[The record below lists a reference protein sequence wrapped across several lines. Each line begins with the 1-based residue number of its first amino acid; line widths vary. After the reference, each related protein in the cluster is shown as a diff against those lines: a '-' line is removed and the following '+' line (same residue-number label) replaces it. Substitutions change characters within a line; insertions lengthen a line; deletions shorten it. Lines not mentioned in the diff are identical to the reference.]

1 MPGDA
6 ARFVWPYFCP
16 QMSPVPIVMSKF
28 PCLLFVLALGQSYYV
43 AAQDM
48 PPDAQPGKCYAKC
61 MIPDHFEIVTDQV
74 VVRPA
79 GKRYRATSPEI
90 ETKVDTY
97 ILKDGYKRLIPIPAE
112 YEKVT
117 EEVQVKEPGK
127 RFVVTQAVYEATNE
141 MLPNKPESKRLVAVP
156 AEYETVQKQ
165 IQIKPAITK
174 LTEIPAVYE
183 TVEESYVVEEGYTRY
198 EILEP
203 AFETV
208 MERIEVRAA
217 SAQWVKKQ
225 ADANCLSADPD
236 DCLVWCMIETPAEY
250 KTITKKVNRGCDG
263 SGKPDAGCLKTIQVP
278 AKMGNR
284 TVQRIKTPATVKEE
298 TTPAEY
304 RTFSVRK
311 IKTPAYVKEEIIPA
325 EKTPSKKMI
334 PKSPASVH
342 EEEIQGETVTITRE
356 IIKTPASTRTEI
368 IPAEN
373 SANSIKVVRKAASL
387 QYDEIPAETVS
398 ITRRQLIK
406 PGGFY
411 DWREILCGEKITG
424 YTIRQI
430 QEALNKKGYDIGVPD
445 NVMGAKTKAALI
457 KFQRDHRLPEGQL
470 DMETLK
476 ALGIN

>member
-1 MPGDA
+1 MPEGSD
-6 ARFVWPYFCP
+6 RVPGQYFCP
-16 QMSPVPIVMSKF
+16 QSSPVPIMMAKF
-28 PCLLFVLALGQSYYV
+28 RCLLFVLALGQTV
-43 AAQDM
+43 FVFAQDM

-79 GKRYRATSPEI
+79 TKRYRATAPEF

-97 ILKDGYKRLIPIPAE
+97 ILKEGYQRLIPTHAE
-112 YEKVT
+112 YEKIT

-127 RFVVTQAVYEATNE
+127 RFVVTQAVFEATDE

-165 IQIKPAITK
+165 IMIKPAITR

-183 TVEESYVVEEGYTRY
+183 TVEESYVIEEGYTRY
-198 EILEP
+198 EIKEP
-203 AFETV
+203 VFETV
-208 MERIEVRAA
+208 MERIEVRPA
-217 SAQWVKKQ
+217 SAQWVKKK

-236 DCLVWCMIETPAEY
+236 DCQVWCMIETPAEY
-250 KTITKKVNRGCDG
+250 KTITKRVNRGCDG
-263 SGKPDAGCLKTIQVP
+263 SGKPDAGCLKTIEVP
-278 AKMGNR
+278 AKMGKR
-284 TVQRIKTPATVKEE
+284 TVQKIKTPAGIKEE
-298 TTPAEY
+298 TTPAEF
-304 RTFSVRK
+304 RTFSVRR
-311 IKTPAYVKEEIIPA
+311 IKTPASVREEIIPA
-325 EKTPSKKMI
+325 EKTPSKKLI
-334 PKSPASVH
+334 LKTPASVR
-342 EEEIQGETVTITRE
+342 EEEIQGESVTITRE
-356 IIKTPASTRTEI
+356 IIKTPADTRIEI
-368 IPAEN
+368 VPGEKAVN
-373 SANSIKVVRKAASL
+373 TVKVVKKAASL
-387 QYDEIPAETVS
+387 QYDDVPAETVS

-411 DWREILCGEKITG
+411 DWREILCGEKVTG

-457 KFQRDHRLPEGQL
+457 KFQRDNQLPEGQL
-470 DMETLK
+470 DLETLN